1 MAVGTIDTPGRQLA
15 SVPAV
20 GRGGARRGGG
30 AALALFLACLGFYLL
45 TASGHFYATDEETI
59 FRLTESMV
67 ERRTAVM
74 PDGWG
79 LATTTGRDGQ
89 QYSVYGPVQS
99 VLAIPL
105 YVAGRVATPLL
116 PPDARGYILRFAV
129 SLFGAFVTAA
139 TVALL
144 YLLARRLRYGTGAAL
159 ALALIYG
166 LATGAWPHG
175 RTFFAEPLTALFLL
189 LIVYAFRRGTDAGV
203 APGPLLVG
211 GVATVGALAA
221 KPHAAIALPFLAL
234 YLLYR
239 AILLWRERGEGRR
252 GLGAAIRVFA
262 WVGAG
267 LALAAIPEGIY
278 NTALYGGPLTIGYGS
293 QDDLFVIPFG
303 TGFLGLTIGPGK
315 GLLWYSPPVLLAL
328 VGWWPFL
335 RRCRAEAL
343 VCLGVVAAHY
353 AFYSRILAWHGD
365 GSWGPRYLMIMLPF
379 AVIPALG
386 VLDGL
391 RGHTV
396 WRALVALVVA
406 FGIAVQLLGVA
417 VNFDWYILR
426 SQEDARHFVPA
437 ASPLLAH
444 VRYLG
449 ERVGEWR
456 TRLLPP
462 PDSAV
467 LTRGFAAADP
477 PVPGA
482 GPLFPRWTTGAG
494 TIVLHPAT
502 RAPLLVKLTFFDN
515 RPRALRT
522 DRATVLLSGAPLPA
536 GAVTEQDITG
546 TGEGW
551 IDSLTIPAGA
561 LAVDG
566 TATLTLRSATWNPAR
581 AGVGERDEPLGVFVH
596 NVEVWRAGTPL
607 TVRDALP
614 LPPMPDTP
622 RSRFWWFNDDR
633 GYDETRHHLVDSWA
647 WYAAVAG
654 FPRAQTIRWLA
665 LNAALGATVLLAGLA
680 LGGVVGRESWVVRKV
695 GRRRRAG
702 PGSPQRRGDAEN
714 DGRKGQ
720 KRGTGRRA
728 G

>member
-1 MAVGTIDTPGRQLA
+1 MTAGAIDAPGRLLA
-15 SVPAV
+15 SVPADGLGGT
-20 GRGGARRGGG
+20 GRGRR
-30 AALALFLACLGFYLL
+30 AALALFLTLLGFYML

-74 PDGWG
+74 PDGAWG
-79 LATTTGRDGQ
+79 LTTTTGRDGQ
-89 QYSVYGPVQS
+89 QYSVYGPAQS

-105 YVAGRVATPLL
+105 YVAGRAATPLL
-116 PPDARGYILRFAV
+116 PPAARGYVLRFAV
-129 SLFGAFVTAA
+129 SYFGAFVTAA

-144 YLLARRLRYGTGAAL
+144 YLLARRLRYGGGAAL

-189 LIVYAFRRGTDAGV
+189 LILYAFRRGTDAGI

-211 GVATVGALAA
+211 GVATVGALAT

-239 AILLWRERGEGRR
+239 AFVLWREAGGGRR
-252 GLGAAIRVFA
+252 GLGAAVRTFA

-267 LALAAIPEGIY
+267 LALAAIPEGLY

-303 TGFLGLTIGPGK
+303 TGFLGLTIGLGK
-315 GLLWYSPPVLLAL
+315 GLLPYSPPVLLAL
-328 VGWWPFL
+328 AGWWPFL

-365 GSWGPRYLMIMLPF
+365 GSWGPRYLLIALPF
-379 AVIPALG
+379 ALLPAIA
-386 VLDGL
+386 VLAGL
-391 RGHTV
+391 RAHAV
-396 WRALVALVVA
+396 RRALVAIVLTA
-406 FGIAVQLLGVA
+406 ALAVQLLGVL

-426 SQEDARHFVPA
+426 SQEDVRHFTPA
-437 ASPLLAH
+437 ATPILAH
-444 VRYLG
+444 IRSLG
-449 ERVGEWR
+449 GRIGEWR
-456 TRLLPP
+456 GRLLPP

-467 LTRGFAAADP
+467 LTGGFAAADP

-482 GPLFPRWTTGAG
+482 GPLFPRWTSGAG
-494 TIVLHPAT
+494 TITLHPAS
-502 RAPLLVKLTFFDN
+502 RAPLIVKLTFFDN
-515 RPRALRT
+515 RPRALRV
-522 DRATVLLSGAPLPA
+522 DRASVLLNGAPLPA
-536 GAVTEQDITG
+536 GAVTEQDVTG

-551 IDSLTIPAGA
+551 IDSLTIPAEA
-561 LAVDG
+561 LAADG

-581 AGVGERDEPLGVFVH
+581 AGTGTRDETLGVFVH

-614 LPPMPDTP
+614 LDPMPDTP
-622 RSRFWWFNDDR
+622 RSRFWWADDDR
-633 GYDETRHHLVDSWA
+633 AYDETRHHLVDHWA

-654 FPRAQTIRWLA
+654 FPRDQTVRWLVG
-665 LNAALGATVLLAGLA
+665 NAALGGLVLLAGLA
-680 LGGVVGRESWVVRKV
+680 LGVVGGRRSAV
-695 GRRRRAG
+695 GRGRVSG
-702 PGSPQRRGDAEN
+702 TGSPQRGRDAEN
-714 DGRKGQ
+714 DSRKNG
-720 KRGTGRRA
+720 A
-728 G
+728 GKGAR

>member
-1 MAVGTIDTPGRQLA
+1 MSVFAPRASMPPVSASPVHAARPG
-15 SVPAV
+15 
-20 GRGGARRGGG
+20 GERRRT
-30 AALALFLACLGFYLL
+30 LALFLAFLGFYML

-79 LATTTGRDGQ
+79 LTTTTGRDGQ
-89 QYSVYGPVQS
+89 QYSVYGPAQS

-105 YVAGRVATPLL
+105 YVVGLAATPLL
-116 PPDARGYILRFAV
+116 PPDARGYVLRFAA
-129 SLFGAFVTAA
+129 SSFGAFVTAA

-144 YLLARRLRYGTGAAL
+144 YLLVRRLRYGGGAAL

-166 LATGAWPHG
+166 LATSAWPHG
-175 RTFFAEPLTALFLL
+175 RTFFAEPLTAFFLL
-189 LIVYAFRRGTDAGV
+189 LILYAFRRGTDAGI
-203 APGPLLVG
+203 APGWLIVG
-211 GVATVGALAA
+211 GVATVGAIAT

-234 YLLYR
+234 YLLRR
-239 AILLWRERGEGRR
+239 AVVLWREAGGGRR
-252 GLGAAIRVFA
+252 GLGAVVRTFA
-262 WVGAG
+262 WGVVG
-267 LALAAIPEGIY
+267 LALAAIPEGFY

-303 TGFLGLTIGPGK
+303 TGFLGLTLGLGK

-328 VGWWPFL
+328 AGWWPFL

-365 GSWGPRYLMIMLPF
+365 GSWGPRYLLIALPF
-379 AVIPALG
+379 AVLPAIG

-391 RGHTV
+391 RAHAV
-396 WRALVALVVA
+396 RRALVAIVVTLA
-406 FGIAVQLLGVA
+406 LAVQLLGVL

-426 SQEDARHFVPA
+426 SQEDARHLVPA

-444 VRYLG
+444 LRSLG
-449 ERVGEWR
+449 ARVGEWR
-456 TRLLPP
+456 VRLLPP

-467 LTRGFAAADP
+467 LTGGFAAADP

-482 GPLFPRWTTGAG
+482 GPLFPRWTSGAG
-494 TIVLHPAT
+494 TIAIHSAR
-502 RAPLLVKLTFFDN
+502 RAPLTVKLTFFDN

-522 DRATVLLSGAPLPA
+522 DRATVLLNGAPLPA
-536 GAVTEQDITG
+536 GAVTGQDVTG

-551 IDSLTIPAGA
+551 IYSLTIPAEA
-561 LAVDG
+561 LAADG
-566 TATLTLRSATWNPAR
+566 TATLTLQSATWNPAR
-581 AGVGERDEPLGVFVH
+581 AGAGTRDETLGVFVH
-596 NVEVWRAGTPL
+596 NVEIWRAGTPL

-614 LPPMPDTP
+614 LDPMPDTP

-633 GYDETRHHLVDSWA
+633 GYDETRHHLVDHWA

-654 FPRAQTIRWLA
+654 FPRDQTIRWIVG
-665 LNAALGATVLLAGLA
+665 NAALGGLVLVAGLA
-680 LGGVVGRESWVVRKV
+680 LGGVGSRRSAVGRGRVV
-695 GRRRRAG
+695 GT
-702 PGSPQRRGDAEN
+702 GSPQRPGDAEN
-714 DGRKGQ
+714 GGK
-720 KRGTGRRA
+720 KRGA
-728 G
+728 GEGVG